1 MLRKKD
7 SVALGAMY
15 NLRQPSTGPE
25 APRPALSNEIQV
37 CVGLAGLIVLLA
49 AGFLMADRH
58 ILGGPPAS
66 TRALLPPAKDASA
79 APSPSP
85 AVTAETGPVG
95 PIDKMPLQFV
105 PAGEFRMGA
114 VWTEPDADNEKPL
127 HQVYL
132 EAFWIDQTEVTNA
145 MFAKFVAA
153 SGYQTDAERAGAGAV
168 WMGSAPALAWGANW
182 RRPRGPGSSLYGL
195 DRYPVVQV
203 SWNDAEAYCHWAG
216 RRLPTEAEWE
226 KAARGTDERQYPW
239 GNTVP
244 TGQLANF
251 ADRNLRAKW
260 ADPATNDGYRYAAP
274 VGTYPAGASPYGALD
289 MAGNVWEWVN
299 DWNVDTYYQRSPHR
313 NPVGPKL
320 GYLQTVRGGGWF
332 DKASELSVFNR
343 STMLYSPAQWS
354 DFTGFRCAFSE
365 APPALGE
372 IMRSPPALPAAT
384 LSFTD
389 TSAYLSNITPHARE
403 IFLLGQSLGNNAR
416 AFALVG
422 DSNTDNPAFFAPFD
436 RGWYNLGKYA
446 YLQAAIRYFQ
456 GWFARHSPAAVGSF
470 STARALDPALAG
482 AGCAPGETPLACE
495 YRAKMP
501 SVALILIGTGD
512 HQDWRGFEGRYRQ
525 IIDFTLSK
533 GIIPVLITKA
543 DDAEAIFGD
552 APLGYINGVIERLSV
567 EYNIPLLDLRRVVNT
582 LPDHGC
588 TADGFHYSSPPD
600 GRVADFTGNHLNY
613 GFPVRNLTAL
623 QALEALRSHVLTA
636 GGAR

>member
-1 MLRKKD
+1 MPDKKA
-7 SVALGAMY
+7 SIAVGAMCD
-15 NLRQPSTGPE
+15 LRQSSIGPE
-25 APRPALSNEIQV
+25 APRTTLSDGVQMSLGI
-37 CVGLAGLIVLLA
+37 VGLVVVLA
-49 AGFLMADRH
+49 ACF
-58 ILGGPPAS
+58 LGGLSPQ
-66 TRALLPPAKDASA
+66 TVVASA
-79 APSPSP
+79 SPSPSP
-85 AVTAETGPVG
+85 TPTVETGPVG
-95 PIDKMPLQFV
+95 NIDQMPLIFV
-105 PAGEFRMGA
+105 PAGEFHMGA

-127 HQVYL
+127 HAVYL
-132 EAFWIDQTEVTNA
+132 DDFWIDQTEVTNA

-153 SGYQTDAERAGAGAV
+153 TGYQTDAEKAGTGAV
-168 WMGSAPALAWGANW
+168 WTASAPTLVWGANW
-182 RRPRGPGSSLYGL
+182 RRPRGPGSNVYGL

-203 SWNDAEAYCHWAG
+203 SWKDAEAYCQWAG

-239 GNTVP
+239 GNTPP

-251 ADRNLRAKW
+251 ADRNFWSKW
-260 ADPATNDGYRYAAP
+260 SDTATNDGYRYAAP
-274 VGTYPAGASPYGALD
+274 VGSYPAGASPYGALD

-299 DWNVDTYYQRSPHR
+299 DWNVDTYYQRTPKR

-320 GYLQTVRGGGWF
+320 GYLRTVRGGGWF

-365 APPALGE
+365 NPPALGE
-372 IMRSPPALPAAT
+372 IMRSAPALPAAAV
-384 LSFTD
+384 SVTD

-403 IFLLGQSLGNNAR
+403 IFLRGQSLGNTAR
-416 AFALVG
+416 AFSLVG
-422 DSNTDNPAFFAPFD
+422 DSNTDNSAFFAPFD

-446 YLQAAIRYFQ
+446 YLQATIQYFR
-456 GWFARHSPAAVGSF
+456 GSFARHSPAAVGSF
-470 STARALDPALAG
+470 STARVLDPAYA
-482 AGCAPGETPLACE
+482 AAPCAPGETPLACE
-495 YRAKMP
+495 YRFQKP
-501 SVALILIGTGD
+501 SVALILLGTGD

-552 APLGYINGVIERLSV
+552 APLGYINGVIERLSA
-567 EYNIPLLDLRRVVNT
+567 EYNVPLLNLRRVVNT

-623 QALEALRSHVLTA
+623 QALEALRSQVLTA
-636 GGAR
+636 GGVP